1 MVRCHCHCHWI
12 VRKGWS
18 CVGTSDEKTM
28 QVNTSK
34 CPSIQP
40 DAYLRRGWRGSYI
53 IIACCFTVELRTQGM
68 LDSKPIRTPLF
79 CMLLSRYPS
88 MQQHRKF
95 PTDTVS
101 LHCIYI
107 YKSTWI
113 VNAET
118 TRGLS
123 SRSYQHVA
131 TSINFGLDHHQLDLC
146 CPRRLSSVG
155 DEPAMLTDKA
165 VQCRRLHW
173 DSRRLSYSS
182 IDKWW

>member
-1 MVRCHCHCHWI
+1 MSINPATKQVNGSKYGYKAMVRCHCHCHWI

-53 IIACCFTVELRTQGM
+53 IIACYFTVELRTRGM

-88 MQQHRKF
+88 MQQHRTF

-107 YKSTWI
+107 YKST
-113 VNAET
+113 
-118 TRGLS
+118 
-123 SRSYQHVA
+123 
-131 TSINFGLDHHQLDLC
+131 
-146 CPRRLSSVG
+146 
-155 DEPAMLTDKA
+155 
-165 VQCRRLHW
+165 
-173 DSRRLSYSS
+173 
-182 IDKWW
+182 